1 MGKNKGDCDVR
12 QMVESLDQTPYGEMP
27 KWGQTAKCLINT
39 NRILKVW
46 LGSQKRKTLSS
57 KEENWQETAEELHKP
72 IKRNF
77 SRRCVIVY
85 HIDEIW
91 CSDLV
96 EMQQFS
102 KWNKGYRYLLI
113 VLDVFSKYGRIVPLK
128 DKKSE
133 TVMNVFK
140 TIFKEGRKP
149 KYLWV
154 DKGNEYYSKYVEELL
169 QKQHNIVFH

>member
-1 MGKNKGDCDVR
+1 MIFVMTGAKTKVIVTSDKWLNDWIRFLMVRCQNGDKQQGVSSIQIEYLRSGCEVK
-12 QMVESLDQTPYGEMP
+12 
-27 KWGQTAKCLINT
+27 KW
-39 NRILKVW
+39 
-46 LGSQKRKTLSS
+46 KTLSS

-77 SRRCVIVY
+77 TRRRVIVY

-102 KWNKGYRYLLI
+102 KWNKGYRYLLM

-128 DKKSE
+128 DKK
-133 TVMNVFK
+133 K
-140 TIFKEGRKP
+140 
-149 KYLWV
+149 
-154 DKGNEYYSKYVEELL
+154 
-169 QKQHNIVFH
+169 